1 MTIPT
6 TEQKKASP
14 IRAGVFA
21 DLRAAE
27 RSVAALLEVGFSA
40 EEITVICSDETK
52 ERHFREFEHQ
62 HPAGKHTPL
71 AAAAGG
77 ALGASLGGV
86 TLAAGLAT
94 GGVPLIIVGGA
105 GMMTGGLLGGFLG
118 AMLTRG
124 VEKEVANF
132 YDQEVTDGNL
142 LVAVECHRPDA
153 EVLLVRAE
161 HILSEAGAEPLPL
174 PEG

>member
-1 MTIPT
+1 MPG
-6 TEQKKASP
+6 SRP
-14 IRAGVFA
+14 GNW
-21 DLRAAE
+21 
-27 RSVAALLEVGFSA
+27 S
-40 EEITVICSDETK
+40 SDEFGKFDKPETD
-52 ERHFREFEHQ
+52 EDYRHRM
-62 HPAGKHTPL
+62 KMNL
-71 AAAAGG
+71 
-77 ALGASLGGV
+77 L
-86 TLAAGLAT
+86 GLAVT
-94 GGVPLIIVGGA
+94 VVLMGVVIWFGA

-153 EVLLVRAE
+153 EVLLAGAE